1 MKRVLLHIAFW
12 VLYTLQDTLLSYTW
26 VRPSLPAIP
35 DGKLLEMA
43 TLSTIVTLIPKLL
56 IAYFLVLVSI
66 KKIGTGKYPLYRTIT
81 EIILVF
87 AASILISR
95 ALTRYYIFP
104 VVYEGLLGV
113 NGPVLEIRSI
123 LVVIMDIGF
132 IAGLAASI
140 KFVRVQLAG
149 KLKEK
154 SLVKEKLEAELKFL
168 RNQTNPHFLMN
179 TLNNI
184 YALARKKSDD
194 TAEVVMKL
202 SELLRFMLYESDG
215 YFISLTDEVKVLED
229 YLDLEM
235 MRYNNRLSV
244 SFNKAIDKDNYR
256 ITPRLLLPFIENAFK
271 HGISETRFE
280 SFIRIDI
287 SARQGWLDF
296 TIENTKENSH
306 PDTPRNNIGL
316 INVKRQLELTYRE
329 YQLDVQNGG
338 NTFTVNL
345 SINLESHVEI

>member
-1 MKRVLLHIAFW
+1 MKRLLLHIAFW
-12 VLYTLQDTLLSYTW
+12 VLYTLQDLLMSFTW
-26 VRPSLPAIP
+26 VRPSLPGIP
-35 DGKLLEMA
+35 DGRILEMA
-43 TLSTIVTLIPKLL
+43 TVSTLVTLLPKLL
-56 IAYFLVLVSI
+56 ISYFLLLVSI
-66 KKIGTGKYPLYRTIT
+66 KKIVAGKTPLYRTVA
-81 EIILVF
+81 EIIGVF
-87 AASILISR
+87 ALCILISR
-95 ALTRYYIFP
+95 AISTYYIFP
-104 VVYEGLLGV
+104 QVYQGLLG
-113 NGPVLEIRSI
+113 NSPWLEVRSI
-123 LVVIMDIGF
+123 LVATMDFGF
-132 IAGLAASI
+132 IAGLAASV
-140 KFVRVQLAG
+140 KFVRIQLAG
-149 KLKEK
+149 KEKEK
-154 SLVKEKLEAELKFL
+154 SLVKAKLEAELKFL

-215 YFISLTDEVKVLED
+215 HFISLTDEVKVLED

-235 MRYNNRLSV
+235 MRYNDRLTV
-244 SFNKAIDKDNYR
+244 SCYKEIDKDNYR

-287 SARQGWLDF
+287 KAKEGKLHFS
-296 TIENTKENSH
+296 IENTKENTH
-306 PDTPRNNIGL
+306 PGMPRNNIGL

-329 YQLDVQNGG
+329 YELDVHNGG
-338 NTFTVNL
+338 DIFSVNL